1 MEVNVNIATTIAH
14 DIRNDKIPIAFAFYF
29 HIRRR
34 RTKTSTR
41 NINCRTSCPSSAPHL
56 EGKIN
61 EANETASFVGD
72 DKKILRAAERLTN
85 AGSLQRS
92 RHCVRKSNELH
103 QG

>member
-1 MEVNVNIATTIAH
+1 MNIATTIAH
-14 DIRNDKIPIAFAFYF
+14 HVRNDEIPIAFAFYF
-29 HIRRR
+29 RIRRR

-41 NINCRTSCPSSAPHL
+41 NINRRTGCPSSSPHL

-61 EANETASFVGD
+61 EASETASFVGD
-72 DKKILRAAERLTN
+72 DKKVLRAVERLTN

-92 RHCVRKSNELH
+92 RHCVGKSNELH